1 MATATAAAGIAGGA
15 AKFFSGRAQ
24 QRKGEKFINNFK
36 WQELKDPYG
45 DLAVS
50 TLGADMR
57 KEEASRTTATSVDA
71 LSQGGARTL
80 LGGLGKVQDSN
91 NQVNKDIAAGLDEQQ
106 KNLDKLSAGQIV
118 ANQTVIEKRQGD
130 ELAGYGQMV
139 NTGMGQKW
147 AGVDGA
153 INALA
158 SYSNSIEEVGKAA
171 LGAAGGAAGGAGG
184 AAG

>member
-1 MATATAAAGIAGGA
+1 MATATAATGLAMGA

-45 DLAVS
+45 DLSVS

-80 LGGLGKVQDSN
+80 LGGLGKAQDSN

-106 KNLDKLSAGQIV
+106 KNLDKLSAGQMV
-118 ANQTVIEKRQGD
+118 ANQTAIEKRQGD
-130 ELAGYGQMV
+130 ELAGYGQMM
-139 NTGMGQKW
+139 NQGMAMKSQGM
-147 AGVDGA
+147 DNA
-153 INALA
+153 INA
-158 SYSNSIEEVGKAA
+158 VGAF
-171 LGAAGGAAGGAGG
+171 GAGAGG
-184 AAG
+184 QKLEDKLWKV